1 MSKLYIFLVKKK
13 TLYFK
18 NTSTLYQHFTSKT
31 WTEQKVKFFKKNI
44 LLSKQQPIVAKT
56 LLMKDTCYNR
66 LFMKIKKVSP
76 VFSCPKK
83 EHFRLQKFSEKKKS
97 PSTFKSCTE
106 TTKITEAIHT
116 TKQFL
121 SDKELNMLMASLKRI
136 CFSIAMVELTSKAK
150 LRYLRKK
157 IQFGKSKCSAE
168 GKTAFFKRKTRHNF
182 HQH

>member
-31 WTEQKVKFFKKNI
+31 WTEQKVKFFKENI

-83 EHFRLQKFSEKKKS
+83 EHFRLQKFSEKKNHHQLSNLALRQQKLLKHFTL
-97 PSTFKSCTE
+97 PSNFFQTRNS
-106 TTKITEAIHT
+106 
-116 TKQFL
+116 
-121 SDKELNMLMASLKRI
+121 I
-136 CFSIAMVELTSKAK
+136 CWWHLWKGYVS
-150 LRYLRKK
+150 
-157 IQFGKSKCSAE
+157 Q
-168 GKTAFFKRKTRHNF
+168 
-182 HQH
+182 